1 MKSYQKQSLKKNK
14 TSYIL
19 FLEKNFYICQINIQ
33 QNNNSGFIATQ
44 SI

>member
-1 MKSYQKQSLKKNK
+1 MKSHQKQSFKKNK
-14 TSYIL
+14 TPYIL